1 MQKPPKK
8 PVKPGLL
15 PQETGAGAEKNRS
28 DKRKQQAPEQDGTG
42 NCGWTS
48 RSITASESHGP
59 NVLIYRAMPMP
70 EVGAMQKPGAVSRP
84 GLGTLLKDISLCLPR
99 VSMSRA
105 SCKNR
110 SHDF

>member
-42 NCGWTS
+42 NCGWNIAINHCQRKSWT
-48 RSITASESHGP
+48 
-59 NVLIYRAMPMP
+59 
-70 EVGAMQKPGAVSRP
+70 Q
-84 GLGTLLKDISLCLPR
+84 
-99 VSMSRA
+99 
-105 SCKNR
+105 R
-110 SHDF
+110 SHLPCDANA